1 MFMKRLGAMDVGI
14 GKSFIQGPEGLA
26 GWGSDKP
33 TAFEHIRVLDPEARP
48 DAVAEILKRV
58 RTRFPALAD
67 IEVAETWGGYVDC
80 APDAVPVISAVDGLS
95 GTWRRGCSGIAA
107 PVTTVPFDTSLLAKM
122 SAARWMAQADPGLSV
137 GFALG
142 QGLSTNPPQ
151 GLRSR

>member
-58 RTRFPALAD
+58 RMRFPALAD
-67 IEVAETWGGYVDC
+67 IEMAETWGGYVD
-80 APDAVPVISAVDGLS
+80 GFS
-95 GTWRRGCSGIAA
+95 GFYLAAGCSGIAA
-107 PVTTVPFDTSLLAKM
+107 PVTTVPSDTSLLAKM